1 MERDR
6 EVTPDP
12 KSRWPREPATALDAH
27 TIVLVD
33 LLMPSNISTHQER
46 LRLRNA
52 LLAFARAAYTAG
64 VEDG

>member
-6 EVTPDP
+6 EVTDP
-12 KSRWPREPATALDAH
+12 QPRWPRVPTTPLDAH

-33 LLMPSNISTHQER
+33 MLMPSNISTHQER